1 MSKLF
6 QIYEENLSELERL
19 LPELGEAFADNLTP
33 RIKTQLRRCKAIL
46 SDVRW
51 NYGPPLSIEKVGDD
65 HTLTTEA

>member
-6 QIYEENLSELERL
+6 QIYEENLAELERL
-19 LPELGEAFADNLTP
+19 LPELGEAFVDSLTP

-51 NYGPPLSIEKVGDD
+51 NYSPPLIIEKVGDD
-65 HTLTTEA
+65 HNSTTGA